1 MLTTA
6 AGVKD
11 LAMFDHH
18 GEGKKNTRQ
27 KQASNVEAAA
37 MKHSCVFHVS
47 TWERVIP
54 KPAYKCNK
62 HNVWDVKVPMTPIKR
77 KEGPG
82 TPKMR
87 RSHFFCC
94 SFLRFT
100 APWAPK
106 KKSARCTEQK
116 LVDINVA
123 PYIFSKLLTHL
134 TDFYKQMLSF
144 FERPLSF
151 SKSWPYLQKQRYFKY
166 FSPLR

>member
-18 GEGKKNTRQ
+18 GEEKKNTRQ

-37 MKHSCVFHVS
+37 MKHSCAFHVS

-106 KKSARCTEQK
+106 KKKMCQMHRTEIGGHK
-116 LVDINVA
+116 CGPLHFFKIVNT
-123 PYIFSKLLTHL
+123 PHRLL
-134 TDFYKQMLSF
+134 
-144 FERPLSF
+144 
-151 SKSWPYLQKQRYFKY
+151 
-166 FSPLR
+166 